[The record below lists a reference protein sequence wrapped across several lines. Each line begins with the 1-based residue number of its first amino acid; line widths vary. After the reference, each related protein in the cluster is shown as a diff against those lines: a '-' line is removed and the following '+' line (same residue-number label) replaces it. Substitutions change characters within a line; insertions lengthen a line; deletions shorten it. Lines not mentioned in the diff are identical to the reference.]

1 MSCGIDP
8 ERIARMIESGL
19 AATAEPERLQYL
31 NDAVRLITNAVAMAS
46 PENQPQFEEL
56 LSAVQTKIR
65 NYST

>member
-1 MSCGIDP
+1 
-8 ERIARMIESGL
+8 MIESGL